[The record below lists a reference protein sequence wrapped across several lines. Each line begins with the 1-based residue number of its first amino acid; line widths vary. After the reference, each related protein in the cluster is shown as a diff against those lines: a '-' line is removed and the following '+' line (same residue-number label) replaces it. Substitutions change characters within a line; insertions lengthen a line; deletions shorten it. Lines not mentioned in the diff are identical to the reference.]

1 MSPNAILAVISLL
14 AEKWPC
20 CFSIIE
26 SGRRPLKLGIRD
38 DVLAALGGAISA
50 GRVSAALRWYV
61 SSPEYQ
67 RRLVH
72 GAWRVD
78 LNGRPAGTVS
88 QEDEA
93 HARAQLAAIEAE
105 RAECASASSNSA
117 PALNLAER
125 MRQTSQ
131 VKSSQMRRQRRVCP
145 QNRRRP
151 QRPRNPSPSRT
162 YAESDRPKTPSS
174 GQLGSRVG
182 KFELGARLDGDDQGG
197 PTRHAHQE
205 AMARA
210 PARCGCTGANRHL
223 DRG

>member
-1 MSPNAILAVISLL
+1 MSHNAILAVISLL

-50 GRVSAALRWYV
+50 GKVSAALRSYV

-93 HARAQLAAIEAE
+93 HARAQLAAIEAK

-125 MRQTSQ
+125 MKQTSQ
-131 VKSSQMRRQRRVCP
+131 AEQPNVPPAARLPPKSTTPPAPAKPFTVKDVRGK
-145 QNRRRP
+145 RP
-151 QRPRNPSPSRT
+151 AEDAKQRPTRKPR
-162 YAESDRPKTPSS
+162 
-174 GQLGSRVG
+174 GQIR
-182 KFELGARLDGDDQGG
+182 AW
-197 PTRHAHQE
+197 
-205 AMARA
+205 RA
-210 PARCGCTGANRHL
+210 P
-223 DRG
+223 

>member
-1 MSPNAILAVISLL
+1 MSHNAILAVVNLL

-50 GRVSAALRWYV
+50 GKVSAALRWYV

-72 GAWRVD
+72 GAWRID

-93 HARAQLAAIEAE
+93 HARAQLAAIEAK
-105 RAECASASSNSA
+105 RAECASVSSNST

-125 MRQTSQ
+125 MKQTSQ
-131 VKSSQMRRQRRVCP
+131 AEQPKLPRAARLPSKPTMP
-145 QNRRRP
+145 QAPAKARTLKDVRGKLLAEHAE
-151 QRPRNPSPSRT
+151 QRPTNPR
-162 YAESDRPKTPSS
+162 
-174 GQLGSRVG
+174 GQIR
-182 KFELGARLDGDDQGG
+182 AW
-197 PTRHAHQE
+197 
-205 AMARA
+205 RA
-210 PARCGCTGANRHL
+210 P
-223 DRG
+223 

>member
-1 MSPNAILAVISLL
+1 MSHNAILAVISLL

-50 GRVSAALRWYV
+50 GKVSAALRWYV

-72 GAWRVD
+72 GAWRID

-93 HARAQLAAIEAE
+93 HARAQLAAIEAK
-105 RAECASASSNSA
+105 RAECASVSSNST

-125 MRQTSQ
+125 MKQTSQ
-131 VKSSQMRRQRRVCP
+131 AEQPKLPRAARLPSKPTMP
-145 QNRRRP
+145 QAPAKARTLKDVRGKLLAEHAE
-151 QRPRNPSPSRT
+151 QRPTNPR
-162 YAESDRPKTPSS
+162 
-174 GQLGSRVG
+174 GQIR
-182 KFELGARLDGDDQGG
+182 AW
-197 PTRHAHQE
+197 
-205 AMARA
+205 RA
-210 PARCGCTGANRHL
+210 P
-223 DRG
+223 